1 MVVAEVFM
9 KTIFSDSYHSPQL
22 KQQSVAAD
30 RPVNNDDDPAGGA
43 TPAVLPVPVAGER
56 IVATAEQRHRPWLIQ
71 GMRNAL

>member
-1 MVVAEVFM
+1 M

-22 KQQSVAAD
+22 KQQSVAAH

>member
-1 MVVAEVFM
+1 M
-9 KTIFSDSYHSPQL
+9 KTIFLDSYRSPQL
-22 KQQSVAAD
+22 KQRSVAAHAL
-30 RPVNNDDDPAGGA
+30 VNNDDDPAGGA

>member
-1 MVVAEVFM
+1 M
-9 KTIFSDSYHSPQL
+9 KIIFLDSYRSPQL
-22 KQQSVAAD
+22 KVAAHG
-30 RPVNNDDDPAGGA
+30 PVNNDDDPAGGA